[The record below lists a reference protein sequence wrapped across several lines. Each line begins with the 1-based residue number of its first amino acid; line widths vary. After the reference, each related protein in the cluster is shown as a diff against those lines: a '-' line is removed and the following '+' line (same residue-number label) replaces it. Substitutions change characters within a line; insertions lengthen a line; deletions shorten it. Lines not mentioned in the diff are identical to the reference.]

1 MNPFVRNLLPY
12 FLCVAILFVVGA
24 LFMAPQFSGKIL
36 QGENVQNAAMSEE
49 ARQYHEKTG
58 EITRWTNSMF
68 GGMPTYS
75 MYGGGKAGLSDKIG
89 SVFKLFTG
97 GPLGYFLILLIA
109 SYAGFIMLGAGPW
122 LSLMGAL
129 AAGFASTHIGVLEA
143 SHNSKLASAAYT
155 ILAIAGI
162 YRAFRRDYLLGG
174 FAFTLAV
181 TLSISHAHPQ
191 MTYYFL
197 LAGGVFSLP
206 FIYDFIRKKAWRDL
220 AKVLLVLIAGSL
232 VALSAN
238 LYQTVTI
245 RGFAADTMRGGSI
258 LSPTA
263 ERVQSTSVSESSES
277 GLGYQYAMQ
286 WSDGVRDLL
295 AMVIPGA
302 VGGANIEK
310 VAGNNS
316 INALLRERGFQPQP
330 LLPMYWG
337 DLSFTGSPD
346 YMGAIICLLFLF
358 GLFWVKGPVKWGMAV
373 ATILLVLMSLGKN
386 FDLLNRFLFEHL
398 PLLNKFRTPNSIHN
412 VTSCLI
418 PLFAIYT
425 LWQVLELEKGRK
437 GVLGLF
443 VKVLAG
449 IAGFILLFGIGGGLF
464 FDFTAAGD
472 ARYDPAL
479 VNVLKEARAIY
490 LRQDAFRTLFFVLA
504 GGILLYLFLRE
515 KLKKGYLLAG
525 LAILSFL
532 DLFGVARRYLSPED
546 WQSKTVLTQG
556 NPKRPVDQQILEDP
570 QLYYRVLDLGGDPF
584 QNASPSFYHKSV
596 GGYHPAKLR
605 RYQDIIDA
613 YLVKGDQKMLNM
625 LNTKYIITQDQQA
638 QLNAG
643 AMGNA
648 WLVGDIRKV
657 ASPDEEIAS
666 IRDIDPAQ
674 TAVVLDREFP
684 GYLTSG
690 SFSRQGRVTL
700 TKYEPNALTYASQ
713 AEGDQFA
720 VFSDIWYGP
729 DKGWQAY
736 VDGQPADHIRV
747 NYIFRG
753 MKIPSG
759 SHTIEFKFVPV
770 KVLRSI
776 ELGFWLNNLVGLLL
790 LGLFGWLFYSWYKS
804 VQSSPVMVQTAP
816 PAVKPDKPGPKRGK
830 KP

>member
-1 MNPFVRNLLPY
+1 MNPFLRKLLPY
-12 FLCVAILFVVGA
+12 FLGVAILFVSA
-24 LFMAPQFSGKIL
+24 AIFLAPQFSGKIL

-49 ARQYHEKTG
+49 ARQYYEKTG
-58 EITRWTNSMF
+58 EFTRWSNSMF

-75 MYGGGKAGLSDKIG
+75 MYGGGKAGLGDHIG
-89 SVFKLFTG
+89 SIFKLFTG
-97 GPLGYFLILLIA
+97 GPLGYFLLLLIA
-109 SYAGFIMLGAGPW
+109 AYSGFIILGVGPW

-143 SHNSKLASAAYT
+143 SHNSKLASAAFT
-155 ILAIAGI
+155 IMAIAGI
-162 YRAFRRDYLLGG
+162 YRVFKKDYFIGG
-174 FAFTLAV
+174 FAFALAL
-181 TLSISHAHPQ
+181 TMSLGHAHPQ

-197 LAGGVFSLP
+197 LAAGVFSLP
-206 FIYDFIRKKAWRDL
+206 FIYKFIITKEWVDL
-220 AKVLLVLIAGSL
+220 GKIILILVAGTL

-238 LYQTVTI
+238 LYQTVTV

-258 LSPTA
+258 LSPAA
-263 ERVQSTSVSESSES
+263 ERGQSSTVSESSED

-295 AMVIPGA
+295 AMAIPGA

-316 INALLRERGFQPQP
+316 INALLREKGFQPQP
-330 LLPMYWG
+330 LLPLYWG

-346 YMGAIICLLFLF
+346 YMGALICLLFLF
-358 GLFWVKGPVKWGMAV
+358 GLFWVKGPVKWGMV
-373 ATILLVLMSLGKN
+373 AATSLLVLMSLGKN
-386 FDLLNRFLFEHL
+386 FDLLNRFLFENL

-412 VTSCLI
+412 ITSCLI
-418 PLFAIYT
+418 PMFAVYT
-425 LWQVLELEKGRK
+425 LWQVLALEKGK
-437 GVLGLF
+437 KEVLGLF
-443 VKVLAG
+443 IKVLAG
-449 IAGFILLFGIGGGLF
+449 FSGFVLLFGFGGGLF

-472 ARYDPAL
+472 ARYEPAL

-490 LRQDAFRTLFFVLA
+490 LRQDSIRTLLFVLA
-504 GGILLYLFLRE
+504 GGLLLYFFLTD
-515 KLKKGYLLAG
+515 KIKKNYVLAG
-525 LAILSFL
+525 ITALTFL

-546 WQSKTVLTQG
+546 WQPKSVIERG
-556 NPKRPVDQQILEDP
+556 NPMRPVDQQILQDP

-625 LNTKYIITQDQQA
+625 LNTKYFITQDQQA

-643 AMGNA
+643 ALGNA
-648 WLVGDIRKV
+648 WLVSDIRKV
-657 ASPDEEIAS
+657 ATPDEEIAA
-666 IRDIDPAQ
+666 IRDIDPVQ
-674 TAVVLDREFP
+674 TAIVLDQEFP
-684 GYLTSG
+684 GYLTAG
-690 SFSRQGRVTL
+690 SFSKQGSVTL

-720 VFSDIWYGP
+720 VFSEIWYGP

-736 VDGQPADHIRV
+736 VDGSPVEHIRV

-753 MKIPSG
+753 LKIPSG
-759 SHTIEFKFVPV
+759 NHTIEFKFVPL

-776 ELGFWLNNLVGLLL
+776 ELGFWLNNLTGLLL
-790 LGLFGWLFYSWYKS
+790 IVLFGWLFYSWFKTEH
-804 VQSSPVMVQTAP
+804 SSPVAAQVAQP
-816 PAVKPDKPGPKRGK
+816 VVKSDKRGMKRGK

>member
-1 MNPFVRNLLPY
+1 MNHYFRKILPY
-12 FLCVAILFVVGA
+12 LLGLVILFVVGA
-24 LFMAPQFSGKIL
+24 GFMSPQFSGKIL

-58 EITRWTNSMF
+58 EFTRWTNSMF

-75 MYGGGKAGLSDKIG
+75 MYGGGKAGLSDRIG
-89 SVFKLFTG
+89 SIFKLFTG
-97 GPLGYFLILLIA
+97 GPLGYFLLLLLA
-109 SYAGFIMLGAGPW
+109 TFTGFIILGVGPW
-122 LSLMGAL
+122 LSLLGAL

-143 SHNSKLASAAYT
+143 SHNSKLASAAFT
-155 ILAIAGI
+155 ILAMAGI
-162 YRAFRRDYLLGG
+162 YRVFKKDYFIGG
-174 FAFTLAV
+174 FAFALAV
-181 TLSISHAHPQ
+181 TMSLGQAHPQ

-206 FIYDFIRKKAWRDL
+206 FIYKLIRMKEWVDL
-220 AKVLLVLIAGSL
+220 GKIMLILVAGTL

-238 LYQTVTI
+238 LYQTVTV

-258 LSPTA
+258 LSPAA
-263 ERVQSTSVSESSES
+263 ERGQSSTVSESSEG
-277 GLGYQYAMQ
+277 GLGYNYAMQ
-286 WSDGVRDLL
+286 WSDGLGDLL

-316 INALLRERGFQPQP
+316 INALLRDKGFQPQP

-337 DLSFTGSPD
+337 SLSFTGSPD

-358 GLFWVKGPVKWGMAV
+358 GLFWVKGPVKWGMV
-373 ATILLVLMSLGKN
+373 AATTLLVLMSLGKN
-386 FDLLNRFLFEHL
+386 FDILNRFLFETL
-398 PLLNKFRTPNSIHN
+398 PMLNKFRTPNSIHN
-412 VTSCLI
+412 ITSCLI
-418 PLFAIYT
+418 PMFAIYT
-425 LWQVLELEKGRK
+425 LFQVLVLEKGK
-437 GVLGLF
+437 KEILGLF
-443 VKVLAG
+443 IKVLAG
-449 IAGFILLFGIGGGLF
+449 FAGFILLFGFGGGLF

-472 ARYDPAL
+472 ARYEPAL

-490 LRQDAFRTLFFVLA
+490 LRQDAVRTFLFVLA
-504 GGILLYLFLRE
+504 GGLLLYFFLTD
-515 KLKKGYLLAG
+515 KLKKNYVLAG
-525 LAILSFL
+525 ITLLTFL

-546 WQSKTVLTQG
+546 WQPNSVLERG
-556 NPKRPVDQQILEDP
+556 NPMRPVDQQILQDP

-638 QLNAG
+638 QLNDG
-643 AMGNA
+643 ALGNA
-648 WLVGDIRKV
+648 WLVNDIRKV
-657 ASPDEEIAS
+657 STPDEEIAA
-666 IRDIDPAQ
+666 IRDVDPAQ
-674 TAVVLDREFP
+674 TAIVLEEEFP
-684 GYLTSG
+684 GYITAGPYTKNG
-690 SFSRQGRVTL
+690 SVTL
-700 TKYEPNALTYASQ
+700 TKYEPNGLTYTSQ

-720 VFSDIWYGP
+720 VFSEIWYGP

-736 VDGQPADHIRV
+736 VDGQPVGHIRV

-759 SHTIEFKFVPV
+759 THTIEFKFIPV

-776 ELGFWLNNLVGLLL
+776 TLGFWLNNLAGLLFLGL
-790 LGLFGWLFYSWYKS
+790 LGWILYNDYKNTPM
-804 VQSSPVMVQTAP
+804 VPVSAP
-816 PAVKPDKPGPKRGK
+816 ETVTIRNKPVPKPKTGK
-830 KP
+830 SK